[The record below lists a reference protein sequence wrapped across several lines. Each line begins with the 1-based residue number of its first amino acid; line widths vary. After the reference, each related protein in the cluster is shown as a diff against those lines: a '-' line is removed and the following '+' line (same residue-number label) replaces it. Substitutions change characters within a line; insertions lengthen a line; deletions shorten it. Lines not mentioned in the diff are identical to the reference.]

1 MLEKNKKDEYMTNKF
16 FMPLLVSLV
25 CSTAPLSA
33 IAVDEDRLFASIKDS
48 IPKRQ
53 HGQGQYDQLIIRGAY
68 LIDGTGAPALSLIH
82 I

>member
-1 MLEKNKKDEYMTNKF
+1 MLRKNKKHEFMTNGY

-25 CSTAPLSA
+25 CATAPLTA
-33 IAVDEDRLFASIKDS
+33 MAVDEDRLFSSIEDS

-68 LIDGTGAPALSLIH
+68 LIDGTGAPATDRWM
-82 I
+82 